1 MTQSELVTN
10 TLLNL
15 SHNTLFESRELYQR
29 YFSTEVSEANFF
41 KVINR
46 LITSNLLI
54 SFSKGVFYIPKQ
66 GKNGTIP
73 LSPSTIKSLVIP
85 TNEHG
90 CEIGDILYHQLKLTN
105 QKPKTYFYYT
115 RSITEQKKTYGY
127 ALFKKLD
134 LMFDGLITLHIQ
146 FMDVLE
152 HFEYIHQINHMNFLS
167 YCESFCKSFDEKT
180 FLIVHRQ
187 LNYQKKHV
195 AFLVEILN
203 YYAVTHSL
211 NSLLSHRSKYHIPP
225 WLTLFTR
232 YRG

>member
-15 SHNTLFESRELYQR
+15 SPNTLFESRELYQR

-66 GKNGTIP
+66 GKNGRIP
-73 LSPSTIKSLVIP
+73 LSPSMIKSLVIP

-90 CEIGDILYHQLKLTN
+90 CEVGDILYCQLKLTT
-105 QKPKTYFYYT
+105 QKPKTYSYYT
-115 RSITEQKKTYGY
+115 SSISEQKKTYGY
-127 ALFKKLD
+127 ALFKRLNVN
-134 LMFDGLITLHIQ
+134 FDGLITLHIQ

-152 HFEYIHQINHMNFLS
+152 HFEDIRQINQKNFLS
-167 YCESFCKSFDEKT
+167 YCESLCKSFDEKT

-187 LNYQKKHV
+187 LNYQKKYI
-195 AFLVEILN
+195 AFLIEILN
-203 YYAVTHSL
+203 FYCITHDL
-211 NSLLSHRSKYHIPP
+211 NSLLSDRSNYHIPI
-225 WLTLFTR
+225 WLTPIL
-232 YRG
+232 

>member
-15 SHNTLFESRELYQR
+15 SPNTLFESRELYQR

-41 KVINR
+41 KIINR
-46 LITSNLLI
+46 LITSNQLI

-73 LSPSTIKSLVIP
+73 LSPSTIKPLVIS

-90 CEIGDILYHQLKLTN
+90 CEVGDILYYQLKLTT
-105 QKPKTYFYYT
+105 QKPKTYAYYT
-115 RSITEQKKTYGY
+115 NSIAEQNKTYGY

-134 LMFDGLITLHIQ
+134 LMFDSLITLHIQ

-152 HFEYIHQINHMNFLS
+152 HFEDIHQINHKNFLS
-167 YCESFCKSFDEKT
+167 YCESFCNSFDEKT
-180 FLIVHRQ
+180 FFIIHRQ
-187 LNYQKKHV
+187 LNYQKKHI

-203 YYAVTHSL
+203 LHSVTQNLS
-211 NSLLSHRSKYHIPP
+211 SLLSERSNYHIPI
-225 WLTLFTR
+225 WLTPIL
-232 YRG
+232 